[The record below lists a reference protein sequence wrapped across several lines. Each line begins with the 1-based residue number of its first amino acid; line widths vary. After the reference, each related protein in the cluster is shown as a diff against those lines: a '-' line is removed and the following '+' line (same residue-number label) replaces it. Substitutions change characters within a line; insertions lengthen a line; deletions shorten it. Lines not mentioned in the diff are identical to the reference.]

1 MITALAA
8 VAAAAG
14 VLLGWRAARHHRSA
28 RPRGG
33 PVLAVPPPVRRLLG
47 PGALAVALAVLWPP
61 LPVLLGMVWL
71 LRRRRQA
78 LVASR
83 AAHRELVSAL
93 SPAADLALIAAR
105 AGLTAHQVVAVLC
118 RSAPPPV
125 ARPLATAVQQAAGG
139 RLLAD
144 TLAEVPAHSGE
155 PFRPLVTAL
164 AAGLRTGGPL
174 VPGLDAAA
182 VEARRAHAQAAALA
196 ARRVSVQL
204 LFPLVVCVLPAF
216 VVLGLVPLLVA
227 SLQGV
232 RLPS

>member
-1 MITALAA
+1 MIPALAG
-8 VAAAAG
+8 VAAACG
-14 VLLGWRAARHHRSA
+14 VLAGWRAAGARRAA
-28 RPRGG
+28 RPGG
-33 PVLAVPPPVRRLLG
+33 RPGSVLPPRLRRLLG
-47 PGALAVALAVLWPP
+47 PGVIVVVLVAVWPP
-61 LPVLLGMVWL
+61 LPALLGGAWL
-71 LRRRRQA
+71 LRRRRRTLTA
-78 LVASR
+78 AR
-83 AAHRELVSAL
+83 AAHRGLLCAM
-93 SPAADLALIAAR
+93 SPAADLALSAAR

-118 RSAPPPV
+118 RYGPSSVAAP
-125 ARPLATAVQQAAGG
+125 LTTAVQQAAGG

-144 TLAEVPAHSGE
+144 TLAEVPGHGGE
-155 PFRPLVTAL
+155 PLRPLVTAL

-182 VEARRAHAQAAALA
+182 ADARRAHAQAAALA